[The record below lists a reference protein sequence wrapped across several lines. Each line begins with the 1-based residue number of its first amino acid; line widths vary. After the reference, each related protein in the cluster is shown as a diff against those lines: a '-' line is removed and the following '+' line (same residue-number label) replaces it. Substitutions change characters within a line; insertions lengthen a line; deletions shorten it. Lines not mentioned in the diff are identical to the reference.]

1 MNVTHIKVEY
11 PTQLRVVLN
20 TEAEMRA
27 KGYKKYKGDQ
37 TKSVNVNRT
46 ESIKVRTNKVV
57 DLDALCFA
65 QTGMTP
71 ADYQTK
77 FGKAWNE

>member
-27 KGYKKYKGDQ
+27 KGYKNYKGDC
-37 TKSVNVNRT
+37 TKTVNVNRT
-46 ESIKVRTNKVV
+46 EQVRVRTNKVV
-57 DLDALCFA
+57 DLDAMCLA

-71 ADYQTK
+71 SAYQAK
-77 FGKAWNE
+77 FNRSWNA